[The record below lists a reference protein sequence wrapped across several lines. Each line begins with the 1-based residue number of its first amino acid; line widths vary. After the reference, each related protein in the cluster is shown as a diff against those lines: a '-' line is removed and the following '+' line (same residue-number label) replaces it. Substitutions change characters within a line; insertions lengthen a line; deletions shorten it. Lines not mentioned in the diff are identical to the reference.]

1 MALSTAEAFIK
12 SRGPFVSGRELR
24 DLLGYQ
30 SAQAFRQAAQQN
42 RLREEL
48 PERRPEAAPLVTP
61 HMHGGR
67 MAESSSKT
75 ASLDQAFFGPSSASG
90 AHVKGRRRMPPVG
103 RLGLESEAPAGLGSK
118 KHHKGHRRRKQRSAQ
133 T

>member
-42 RLREEL
+42 RLPVPIFKE
-48 PERRPEAAPLVTP
+48 P
-61 HMHGGR
+61 
-67 MAESSSKT
+67 
-75 ASLDQAFFGPSSASG
+75 
-90 AHVKGRRRMPPVG
+90 GRRAWMARTLDVATWLG
-103 RLGLESEAPAGLGSK
+103 KVDQRLLASATMLSCEAS
-118 KHHKGHRRRKQRSAQ
+118 RD
-133 T
+133 